1 MKNNK
6 NYYDNRIVFK
16 PWGYEYVVYRSGNN
30 LSVTILNINSNKS
43 TSLHCHPKKKTG
55 FVLLSGKALIQLGL
69 WKKESKVYKS
79 PSKLMIRTGLFHSI
93 KCISKK
99 PLTALEFETP
109 VAKNDLVRYYDKYG
123 RENISYEKGN
133 KKTLIKSNLVKFNK
147 FKKKIQKYS
156 FGSSEVSLEKHKNF
170 HKLLKEKKDTIF
182 GILGGNVTNKKK
194 KNILSQ
200 GDIIKVGTIKKLA
213 KVFKINKK
221 LIVLKIKKK

>member
-156 FGSSEVSLEKHKNF
+156 FGSSEVALEKHKNF

>member
-69 WKKESKVYKS
+69 WKQESKVYKS

-99 PLTALEFETP
+99 PLIALEFETP

-133 KKTLIKSNLVKFNK
+133 KKTFIKSNLVKFNK

-156 FGSSEVSLEKHKNF
+156 LGSSEVSLEQHKNF

-182 GILGGNVTNKKK
+182 GILGGNVTNKIK

>member
-69 WKKESKVYKS
+69 WKRESKVYKS

-99 PLTALEFETP
+99 PLIALEFETP

-133 KKTLIKSNLVKFNK
+133 KKTFIKSNLVKFNK

-156 FGSSEVSLEKHKNF
+156 FGSSEVSLEQHKNF

-182 GILGGNVTNKKK
+182 GILGGNVTNKIK

>member
-6 NYYDNRIVFK
+6 NYYDNRVVFK

-69 WKKESKVYKS
+69 WKRESKVYKS

-99 PLTALEFETP
+99 PLIALEFETP

-133 KKTLIKSNLVKFNK
+133 KKTFIKSNLVKFNK

-156 FGSSEVSLEKHKNF
+156 FGSSEVSLEQHKNF

-182 GILGGNVTNKKK
+182 GILGGNVTNKIK

>member
-6 NYYDNRIVFK
+6 NYYDNRVVFK

-69 WKKESKVYKS
+69 WKQESKVYKS

-99 PLTALEFETP
+99 PLIALEFETP

-133 KKTLIKSNLVKFNK
+133 KKTFIKSNLVKFNK

-156 FGSSEVSLEKHKNF
+156 FGSSEVSLEQHKNF

-182 GILGGNVTNKKK
+182 GILGGNVTNKIK

>member
-43 TSLHCHPKKKTG
+43 TSLPCHPKKKTG

-69 WKKESKVYKS
+69 WKQESKVYKS

-99 PLTALEFETP
+99 PLIALEFETP

-133 KKTLIKSNLVKFNK
+133 KKTFIKSNLVKFNK

-156 FGSSEVSLEKHKNF
+156 FGSSEVSLEQHKNF

-182 GILGGNVTNKKK
+182 GILGGNVTNKIK

>member
-16 PWGYEYVVYRSGNN
+16 PWGYEYVVYRSGKN

-69 WKKESKVYKS
+69 WKQESKVYKS

-99 PLTALEFETP
+99 PLIALEFETP

-133 KKTLIKSNLVKFNK
+133 KKTFIKSNLVKFNK

-156 FGSSEVSLEKHKNF
+156 FGSSEVSLEQHKNF

-182 GILGGNVTNKKK
+182 GILGGNVTNKIK

>member
-6 NYYDNRIVFK
+6 NYYDNRVVFK

-133 KKTLIKSNLVKFNK
+133 KKTFIKSNLVKFNK

-156 FGSSEVSLEKHKNF
+156 FGSSEVFLEQHKNF

-182 GILGGNVTNKKK
+182 GILGGNVTNKIK
-194 KNILSQ
+194 KNILSK

>member
-6 NYYDNRIVFK
+6 NYYDNRVVFK

-69 WKKESKVYKS
+69 WKQESKVYKS

-133 KKTLIKSNLVKFNK
+133 KKTFIKSNLVKFNK

-156 FGSSEVSLEKHKNF
+156 FGSSEVSLEQHKNF

-182 GILGGNVTNKKK
+182 GILGGNVTNKIK

>member
-69 WKKESKVYKS
+69 WKQESKVYKS

-133 KKTLIKSNLVKFNK
+133 KKTFIKSNLVKFNK

-156 FGSSEVSLEKHKNF
+156 FGSSEVSLEQHKNF

-182 GILGGNVTNKKK
+182 GILGGNVTNKIK

>member
-6 NYYDNRIVFK
+6 NYYDNRVVFK

-133 KKTLIKSNLVKFNK
+133 KKTFIKSNLVKFNK

-156 FGSSEVSLEKHKNF
+156 FGSSEVSLEQHKNF

-182 GILGGNVTNKKK
+182 GILGGNVTNKIK

>member
-69 WKKESKVYKS
+69 WKQESKVYKS

-99 PLTALEFETP
+99 PLIALEFETP

-133 KKTLIKSNLVKFNK
+133 KKTFIKSNLVKFNK

-156 FGSSEVSLEKHKNF
+156 FGSSEVSLEQHKNF

-182 GILGGNVTNKKK
+182 GILGGNVTNKIK

>member
-6 NYYDNRIVFK
+6 NYYDNRVVFK

-69 WKKESKVYKS
+69 WKQESKVYKS

-99 PLTALEFETP
+99 PLIALEFETP

-156 FGSSEVSLEKHKNF
+156 FGSSEVSLEQHKNF

-182 GILGGNVTNKKK
+182 GILGGNVTNKIK

>member
-6 NYYDNRIVFK
+6 NYYDNRVVFK

-55 FVLLSGKALIQLGL
+55 FILLTGKALIQLGL
-69 WKKESKVYKS
+69 WKQESKVYKS

-99 PLTALEFETP
+99 PLIALEFETP

-156 FGSSEVSLEKHKNF
+156 FSSSEVSLEQHKNF
-170 HKLLKEKKDTIF
+170 HKLLKEIKDTIF
-182 GILGGNVTNKKK
+182 GILGGNVTNKIK

-200 GDIIKVGTIKKLA
+200 GDIIKVGTIQKLA

>member
-69 WKKESKVYKS
+69 WKQESKVYKS

-99 PLTALEFETP
+99 PLIALEFETP

-156 FGSSEVSLEKHKNF
+156 FGSSEVSLEQHKNF

-182 GILGGNVTNKKK
+182 GILGGNVTNKIK

>member
-6 NYYDNRIVFK
+6 NYYDNRVVFK

-99 PLTALEFETP
+99 PLIALEFETP

-133 KKTLIKSNLVKFNK
+133 KKTFIKSNLVKFNK

-156 FGSSEVSLEKHKNF
+156 FGSSEVSLEQHKNF

-182 GILGGNVTNKKK
+182 GILGGNVTNKIK